1 MSMIPTGAVHAVSEP
16 VRGRGTGVL
25 RVVSEPVRGVENYTR
40 TQYSR
45 NDGAVPETIPGAT
58 HDANAAD
65 DLDTTP
71 PLGLVCGT
79 MELLIVLNILLLLFL
94 IGTYLSL
101 SGRVKHLEE
110 AIKRQF
116 RETKDP
122 AEGISGR
129 EEPASGGG
137 DQAGEEQSLEAEA
150 GEEQTETAPLQPAP
164 VPVLAEGV
172 PRPTGMARMLRPR
185 SREEWEILVG
195 GKLLNRVGALA
206 LILGVGFFLK
216 YAFDNDW
223 LNELAR
229 VLMGAAAG
237 LLLIGG
243 GYRFHQRNLAVFS
256 QGLTG
261 AGAAILY
268 LSIYAAYDFYHL
280 VPQPLAFI
288 LMAVVTVAALLLS
301 LHYDARAIA
310 LLGWAGGFLTPFL
323 LVTAELNTIGLF
335 VYVTLLD
342 AGLIAIL
349 LKRRN
354 WRLLEPL
361 GIAATYGTFLLWS
374 FRADLPEGLAIALVF
389 LTLWWA
395 LFVGMSLYRSTT
407 GDQARSAWRWATVSI
422 NAIGYYGMLVGLT
435 RYTEGIWAFFG
446 IEFLNPQNAW
456 LYAAGIV
463 AAVLSLV
470 YFALTAWIVR
480 RTDDRHAA
488 AIHATAAVLLAV
500 IVPLRFF
507 TSYGVII
514 TWGLE
519 AFALFGF
526 GVHFGRRAV
535 RHAGTVLF
543 ALSAVGIF
551 LFGGAYV
558 SNLVSGYVP
567 VLSLRTGAYWV
578 VGGALLACTSLMQG
592 RTESKGDLRLGM
604 VFHVAWTFLLVAW
617 GTVEVL
623 HYFQYRIITLE
634 DGSPEQLA
642 NLRQLAVSGVWLLG
656 ATLVMIMGRWLD
668 IRALRAAAIVY
679 FGCTVLKVFII
690 DLMFLDTL
698 YRIFA
703 FLGLSAILI
712 AVSYL
717 YYRNRPVS

>member
-1 MSMIPTGAVHAVSEP
+1 MPSPNPYAAG
-16 VRGRGTGVL
+16 
-25 RVVSEPVRGVENYTR
+25 
-40 TQYSR
+40 
-45 NDGAVPETIPGAT
+45 VPESCASSP
-58 HDANAAD
+58 NPYAAQESNTSD
-65 DLDTTP
+65 ELDTTP
-71 PLGLVCGT
+71 LCGLVCDT
-79 MELLIVLNILLLLFL
+79 MALLIVINILLLLFL

-101 SGRVKHLEE
+101 TGRVKHLEE
-110 AIKRQF
+110 VIKRRFQD
-116 RETKDP
+116 TKDP
-122 AEGISGR
+122 AEGISDR
-129 EEPASGGG
+129 EGPASGGV
-137 DQAGEEQSLEAEA
+137 DQAGEEQSLEEEA
-150 GEEQTETAPLQPAP
+150 GEEQSETAPLQPAP
-164 VPVLAEGV
+164 VPVLTEGV
-172 PRPTGMARMLRPR
+172 PRPTGIARMLRPR

-243 GYRFHQRNLAVFS
+243 GYRFHQRNLAIFS

-261 AGAAILY
+261 AGVAILY
-268 LSIYAAYDFYHL
+268 LSIYAAYDFYHF

-395 LFVGMSLYRSTT
+395 LFTGLNLCRSFTE
-407 GDQARSAWRWATVSI
+407 DQARSAWRWATASI
-422 NAIGYYGMLVGLT
+422 NVIGYYGMLVGLT

-623 HYFQYRIITLE
+623 HYFQYRIIALE
-634 DGSPEQLA
+634 GGSPEQLA

-703 FLGLSAILI
+703 FLGLSVILI

>member
-1 MSMIPTGAVHAVSEP
+1 
-16 VRGRGTGVL
+16 
-25 RVVSEPVRGVENYTR
+25 
-40 TQYSR
+40 
-45 NDGAVPETIPGAT
+45 
-58 HDANAAD
+58 
-65 DLDTTP
+65 
-71 PLGLVCGT
+71 
-79 MELLIVLNILLLLFL
+79 MELLIVINLLLLLFL

-110 AIKRQF
+110 VIRRQF
-116 RETKDP
+116 QETNEP
-122 AEGISGR
+122 AEGIPGR
-129 EEPASGGG
+129 EGPAAEDADEEDSQEDGAGEAG
-137 DQAGEEQSLEAEA
+137 AGDDKASTVDVDEDDAGEDQAGEEEADEEEA
-150 GEEQTETAPLQPAP
+150 GVKEAGTDPLRPAP
-164 VPVLAEGV
+164 VPVLTERV
-172 PRPTGMARMLRPR
+172 PRPTGIARVLRPR
-185 SREEWEILVG
+185 SREEWEILIG

-229 VLMGAAAG
+229 VLMGGAAG

-243 GYRFHQRNLAVFS
+243 GYRFHLRNLAVFS

-261 AGAAILY
+261 AGVAILY
-268 LSIYAAYDFYHL
+268 LSIYAAYDFYDLIPHL
-280 VPQPLAFI
+280 AAFF
-288 LMAVVTVAALLLS
+288 LMALVTAAAFLLS
-301 LHYDARAIA
+301 LRYDGRAIA

-335 VYVTLLD
+335 AYITLLD

-349 LKRRN
+349 FYRRD

-361 GIAATYGTFLLWS
+361 GIAATYGTYLTWS
-374 FRADLPEGLAIALVF
+374 FRADLPDGFAIALIF

-395 LFVGMSLYRSTT
+395 LFVVMNLYRSTT
-407 GDQARSAWRWATVSI
+407 DDSGRGAWRWASLSI
-422 NAIGYYGMLVGLT
+422 NVIGYYGMLMGLAQ
-435 RYTEGIWAFFG
+435 YTEGIWTFFG
-446 IEFLNPQNAW
+446 FQFLYQQNFW
-456 LYAAGIV
+456 VYSAGT
-463 AAVLSLV
+463 ATGVLSLV

-480 RTDDRHAA
+480 RTDDTTAA
-488 AIHATAAVLLAV
+488 ASHATAAVLLAV

-507 TSYGVII
+507 TGYGVII
-514 TWGLE
+514 TWALQ

-543 ALSAVGIF
+543 ALSFVGIF
-551 LFGGAYV
+551 LFGGAYLF
-558 SNLVSGYVP
+558 NLVSSYVP
-567 VLSLRTGAYWV
+567 VFSLRTGAYWV
-578 VGGALLACTSLMQG
+578 VGGALLACAGMMQG
-592 RTESKGDLRLGM
+592 RTESKSDRMLRT
-604 VFHVAWTFLLVAW
+604 VFNVAWTFLVMIW
-617 GTVEVL
+617 GTVEIL
-623 HYFQYRIITLE
+623 SYFKYQFITLE
-634 DGSPEQLA
+634 DGSTEQLA

-656 ATLVMIMGRWLD
+656 ATLVMILGRWLD

-679 FGCTVLKVFII
+679 LGCTVLKVFII